1 MNALVKFL
9 LSDFGVP
16 MMRAVIDLFDEVVDT
31 FVVFVVS
38 SRGVLSCIESCY
50 KNETSIRDMNY

>member
-1 MNALVKFL
+1 
-9 LSDFGVP
+9 